1 MSDAYKS
8 DQIGYTKIK
17 DTVIST
23 IKLPIAHGNYMY
35 ETMTYDAVTGK
46 FSDYQQ
52 RYKTEDNAI
61 LGHIDAVVFV
71 IGNKGE

>member
-1 MSDAYKS
+1 MKS

-17 DTVIST
+17 DTVVST
-23 IKLPIAHGNYMY
+23 IKLPMAHGDYMY

-52 RYKTEDNAI
+52 RYKTEGNAV
-61 LGHIDAVVFV
+61 LGHVEAVIF
-71 IGNKGE
+71 ITDYKQGE